1 MIPIIIVLVTTSCC
15 FYFDDHN
22 WLDKK
27 IDFVPLVHSCLSS
40 LTTNLIVLYNPLL
53 CVDYTNRKELI
64 YIVVLLVGLG
74 YSFYDIY
81 HSIRKR
87 NVEYLI
93 HGTIMFVSCYIA
105 LFSSEHIA
113 PLLNYAFLCETS
125 TFFLHLRPLKQLWID
140 VAFVSTFVFYRLIL
154 LPYIT
159 FYYMRQNAT
168 LQCLSFCFFILNLFW
183 FSLIVK
189 KLKKKFV

>member
-1 MIPIIIVLVTTSCC
+1 MIHIIIVLLTTACC
-15 FYFDDHN
+15 FYFDDYN
-22 WLDKK
+22 WLNKN
-27 IDFVPLVHSCLSS
+27 IDLVPFIHSCISS

-64 YIVVLLVGLG
+64 YIFVLLVGLG

-87 NVEYLI
+87 NIEYFV
-93 HGTIMFVSCYIA
+93 HGTIMFVSCY
-105 LFSSEHIA
+105 LSLTSSENIG
-113 PLLNYAFLCETS
+113 PMLNYAFLCETS
-125 TFFLHLRPLKQLWID
+125 TFFLHLRQLKKIWID
-140 VAFVSTFVFYRLIL
+140 LAFVSTFVFYRLIL

-168 LQCLSFCFFILNLFW
+168 LQCLSFCLFILNVFW

-189 KLKKKFV
+189 KLKKLIV